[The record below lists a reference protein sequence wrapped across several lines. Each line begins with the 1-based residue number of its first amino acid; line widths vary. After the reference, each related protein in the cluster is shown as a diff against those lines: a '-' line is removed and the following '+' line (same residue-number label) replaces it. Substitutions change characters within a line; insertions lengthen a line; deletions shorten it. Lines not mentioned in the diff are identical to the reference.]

1 MKGAIYNESPEE
13 RMNQEVRKNEG
24 KDVHFKAD
32 SGQTA
37 VGHHKQ
43 AGSHSMV
50 QVQQLSLV
58 QVQGRGHRRPPE
70 GRYPLVQRNTSK
82 LQHRGYGRVPG
93 IRTGIGR
100 RRIYE

>member
-1 MKGAIYNESPEE
+1 MIYLIE
-13 RMNQEVRKNEG
+13 RRKNRNEG

-43 AGSHSMV
+43 AGPHSMV
-50 QVQQLSLV
+50 QVQQLYLV
-58 QVQGRGHRRPPE
+58 QVQGGGHRRPPE
-70 GRYPLVQRNTSK
+70 GRYPLVQRYTSK

-100 RRIYE
+100 RKYEF